1 MMSVSIEYI
10 VEVKWMVCAL
20 CVFQESGLKRRLLVV
35 HGLAVMR
42 VAMIIES
49 CACVV
54 LIVMS

>member
-35 HGLAVMR
+35 HGLA
-42 VAMIIES
+42 AMIIQS